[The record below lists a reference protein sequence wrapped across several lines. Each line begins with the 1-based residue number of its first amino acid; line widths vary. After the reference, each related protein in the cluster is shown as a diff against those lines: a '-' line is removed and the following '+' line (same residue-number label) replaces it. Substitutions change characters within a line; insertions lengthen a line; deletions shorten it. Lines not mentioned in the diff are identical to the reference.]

1 MQGYFGGLSR
11 RPITPRSGS
20 GRRRLAAAGRVVWLG
35 AAVASGL
42 LAGALPE
49 SGFGGARERDAGMTP
64 TVQRFQLLNGL
75 RIVLQHRQGGDRLVV
90 NLLIRSGSTLDPVH
104 RPGLARLS
112 AHRLLVRTPD
122 DTKELEVLGIELQ
135 VDVQPDATILR
146 FGMPTRR
153 LRTFLDL
160 LGAALAPPLFEDKVA
175 TATTP
180 VKDDSPRTSPDGLA
194 HGRFRRAIFGDHP
207 YGAGSGTGKGAEAVL
222 YGDLD
227 EFRRRHYI
235 PNDAS
240 LIVVGAI
247 PGKELLDA
255 AREKLGPWTKGVPQE
270 PGYPEFPRLDRLS
283 IQLIG
288 EEEDGSEAGIV
299 FGHRTPRRSS
309 GDFYSLEVLNLL
321 LGGLGTGSRLSRV
334 FLTHRI
340 NYRFL
345 DSRIRFFRIGGM
357 LQVLARVPKQA
368 APGALTAILEAVE
381 SLKQTPVSEAELESA
396 KTQLIAS
403 HGGKM
408 RSPEAVADGLTQME
422 LFSLSKDF
430 LHQFRDHVR
439 RLTPEDIQAA
449 AKAHL
454 STTRAVAVVTGSNP
468 KVRSRWDRFGTA
480 EVVALPVR
488 SE

>member
-1 MQGYFGGLSR
+1 MQGYFGGLFR

-20 GRRRLAAAGRVVWLG
+20 GRRGLAAAGRVVWLG
-35 AAVASGL
+35 VAVASGL

-49 SGFGGARERDAGMTP
+49 SGFGGARERDAGVTP

-146 FGMPTRR
+146 FGMPARR

-255 AREKLGPWTKGVPQE
+255 AREKLGPWTKGDPSRNPAIPSSRGWIDCRSSLWV
-270 PGYPEFPRLDRLS
+270 RKR
-283 IQLIG
+283 
-288 EEEDGSEAGIV
+288 AVRKRGIV

-309 GDFYSLEVLNLL
+309 GDFLQPRGSEPA
-321 LGGLGTGSRLSRV
+321 LGRTRYRFPPQSRLSHPPDQ
-334 FLTHRI
+334 LSI
-340 NYRFL
+340 
-345 DSRIRFFRIGGM
+345 SRQSGSGSSGSGGC
-357 LQVLARVPKQA
+357 LQVLARVPEQA
-368 APGALTAILEAVE
+368 APGALMAILE
-381 SLKQTPVSEAELESA
+381 S
-396 KTQLIAS
+396 
-403 HGGKM
+403 M
-408 RSPEAVADGLTQME
+408 
-422 LFSLSKDF
+422 
-430 LHQFRDHVR
+430 
-439 RLTPEDIQAA
+439 
-449 AKAHL
+449 
-454 STTRAVAVVTGSNP
+454 
-468 KVRSRWDRFGTA
+468 
-480 EVVALPVR
+480 
-488 SE
+488 